1 MCCGSRL
8 GPCGGMDLKRSL
20 IFGLGFTL
28 ILKRL
33 WARVCDFLDWVRVKI
48 NFNVGWSLE
57 AFGLGLK
64 ERIGLIFLVEWG
76 YVIFSYRW

>member
-1 MCCGSRL
+1 M

-20 IFGLGFTL
+20 IFGLGLTL
-28 ILKRL
+28 ILKGW
-33 WARVCDFLDWVRVKI
+33 WAHVCDFLDWVWVKL

-64 ERIGLIFLVEWG
+64 ERIGLVFLVEWA